1 MYLQLIY
8 YVLILQL
15 YFNRKTYICVT
26 NFSILISMIIKRHL
40 LFICFLI
47 VCIIKGQAQDITF
60 GHLTTNEGLY
70 NNAVMTMYP
79 DERGYIWITHGMLKT
94 MFYLVSYAKVI
105 FLTDEC
111 CFFTVFFSCS
121 GCYR

>member
-15 YFNRKTYICVT
+15 YFNRKTYIYVT
-26 NFSILISMIIKRHL
+26 NFSILISMITKRHL

-60 GHLTTNEGLY
+60 GHLTTNEGLS
-70 NNAVMTMYP
+70 NNAVMTMYQ
-79 DERGYIWITHGMLKT
+79 DERGFIWIGTRNGANLYNGNE
-94 MFYLVSYAKVI
+94 FKVYKFRKNSSNSLI
-105 FLTDEC
+105 C
-111 CFFTVFFSCS
+111 Q
-121 GCYR
+121 

>member
-15 YFNRKTYICVT
+15 YFNRKTYICTT

-40 LFICFLI
+40 LFICFHI

-60 GHLTTNEGLY
+60 GHLTTNEGLS
-70 NNAVMTMYP
+70 NNAVMTMYQ
-79 DERGYIWITHGMLKT
+79 DERGLYGSEQEMEPISITEMNLKYINSKRTIPI
-94 MFYLVSYAKVI
+94 V
-105 FLTDEC
+105 
-111 CFFTVFFSCS
+111 
-121 GCYR
+121 